1 MVTHAAGSP
10 STVIIYVREAS
21 TGDACVPIDNR
32 KTVEERSATTG
43 TTNKG
48 ALTKEH
54 HSRRSRVTQHL
65 SQMVAPCGVE
75 EGSIDGSRATV
86 GSYGKRD

>member
-10 STVIIYVREAS
+10 STVINYVREAS

-43 TTNKG
+43 TGTNKG
-48 ALTKEH
+48 APLPQ
-54 HSRRSRVTQHL
+54 RSGHTAL
-65 SQMVAPCGVE
+65 VANGGTMWC
-75 EGSIDGSRATV
+75 
-86 GSYGKRD
+86 